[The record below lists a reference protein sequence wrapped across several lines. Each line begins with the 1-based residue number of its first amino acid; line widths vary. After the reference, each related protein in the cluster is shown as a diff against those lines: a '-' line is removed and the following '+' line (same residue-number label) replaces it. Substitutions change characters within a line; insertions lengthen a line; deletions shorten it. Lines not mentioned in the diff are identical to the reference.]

1 MLKEKYNP
9 KDFEEE
15 LYQRWEE
22 KGYFKPSMDKTKENY
37 CIMMPPPNVTG
48 KLHMGHALDDTIQ
61 DILIRFK
68 RMQGYNTLWLPG
80 SDHSSIS
87 TEMKVVQKLK
97 EEGDTIHFITARLM
111 NIAECD
117 TEEITKDSLRN
128 FNIPYDSLNL
138 HISDKL
144 TFCKE
149 NGIELLIEDSYET
162 CIELTD
168 NGIKSILMTTKMNA
182 DINDDGRTRVNNWD
196 EVYQKIQEMKETC
209 KEQEDV
215 R

>member
-1 MLKEKYNP
+1 
-9 KDFEEE
+9 
-15 LYQRWEE
+15 
-22 KGYFKPSMDKTKENY
+22 
-37 CIMMPPPNVTG
+37 
-48 KLHMGHALDDTIQ
+48 
-61 DILIRFK
+61 
-68 RMQGYNTLWLPG
+68 
-80 SDHSSIS
+80 
-87 TEMKVVQKLK
+87 
-97 EEGDTIHFITARLM
+97 M
-111 NIAECD
+111 NIPECD
-117 TEEITKDSLRN
+117 TETITQNSLSN

-162 CIELTD
+162 CRELTD

-182 DINDDGRTRVNNWD
+182 DINADGITRVNNWD

-209 KEQEDV
+209 KEQEEA